1 MGKIVIAGGR
11 YPSTFPQE
19 VIPHMDSVVVG
30 EAERIWPQVV
40 EDLVAGRLKK
50 VYEAPFAPP
59 LDNIPPPRYDLIE
72 PQFDVPIVT
81 EATRGCK
88 YKCSFCQLTVQNAPY
103 RVRPIQDVIR
113 DLKATSRLP
122 FHKRKMA
129 MLLDN
134 NLGGDLVYAKELLKE
149 IAKLKLWGL
158 GAQFSF
164 DCLHDDE
171 FVDLLVKAR
180 CGMAFLGLESM
191 NEPSLSSVHK
201 RQNKVYE
208 YKELFEKLKK
218 RGILT
223 FTGMMLGLDEDTPEY
238 FESVPERLD
247 EVDPSSVLLSISI
260 PIPGTPFHTTVEDEG
275 RLFDR
280 DLSHYEGDHLVF
292 WPKHVNPRQVFEA
305 FRKINKYFYSWKSIL
320 KRWWRLITKQSL
332 KGNLLAKL
340 FHTAVISVIFFKLSV
355 FQRDH
360 AQKRVYPMRNAE
372 EEFPKRRESP
382 ALAA

>member
-1 MGKIVIAGGR
+1 
-11 YPSTFPQE
+11 
-19 VIPHMDSVVVG
+19 VG

-113 DLKATSRLP
+113 DLTATSGLP

-134 NLGGDLVYAKELLKE
+134 NLGGDLDYAKELLKE

-238 FESVPERLD
+238 FESVPEKLD
-247 EVDPSSVLLSISI
+247 EVDPSSVLFSISI
-260 PIPGTPFHTTVEDEG
+260 PIPGTPFHKTVEDEG

-292 WPKHVNPRQVFEA
+292 WPKHVNPGQVFEA

-320 KRWWRLITKQSL
+320 KRWWRLMTKQSL

-340 FHTAVISVIFFKLSV
+340 FHTAIISVIFFKLSV

-360 AQKRVYPMRNAE
+360 AQKRVYPMRTAE
-372 EEFPKRRESP
+372 EEFLKSRESP